1 MSALISSWLGSY
13 IFYFHKNLQKTS
25 SVFCGT
31 FIEHY

>member
-1 MSALISSWLGSY
+1 MNALFCFWLGSY

-25 SVFCGT
+25 SVFCGM